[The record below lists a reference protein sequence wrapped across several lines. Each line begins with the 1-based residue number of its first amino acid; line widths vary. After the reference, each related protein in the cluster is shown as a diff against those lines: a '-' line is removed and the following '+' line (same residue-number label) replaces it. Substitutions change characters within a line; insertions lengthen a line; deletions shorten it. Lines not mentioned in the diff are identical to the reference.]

1 MDLQLFAEGEKT
13 EEATPQRKQEA
24 RRKGQA
30 VKSAELNSAVNLA
43 AVTFFFIIAGELLFG
58 YFTQMTTRYL
68 LMDVGLLTPG
78 NTGGLALAVFGDYFV
93 LTLPLFLIALVS
105 GLLVNYL
112 QVGFLFTA
120 EPLNP
125 QLNRLNPVEGFKK
138 IISKRA
144 IFELVKSLLKI
155 FLVGL
160 VAVLFIRNNLGVL
173 LLTLYQDAGGLWET
187 IRSLTL
193 NLSLRI
199 AAVFFVLSF
208 LDYLYQRYEHNQ
220 NLKMSKQ
227 EVKEEFKQTEGDP
240 QLRARLREQQRK
252 VAMQRMMQ
260 DVPNAT
266 VVITNPT
273 ALAVAIR
280 YREKKDEAPVVVAKG
295 AGLMAKRI
303 RDTATEH
310 GVSLVENKQVARMLY
325 DQVEIGQEI
334 PVELYQA
341 VAEILALVYKLR

>member
-1 MDLQLFAEGEKT
+1 MG
-13 EEATPQRKQEA
+13 
-24 RRKGQA
+24 GG
-30 VKSAELNSAVNLA
+30 V
-43 AVTFFFIIAGELLFG
+43 
-58 YFTQMTTRYL
+58 
-68 LMDVGLLTPG
+68 LTHG
-78 NTGGLALAVFGDYFV
+78 NFRSLSLAVFGDYFL
-93 LTLPLFLIALVS
+93 LTLPLFLTALLT

-112 QVGFLFTA
+112 QVGFLFTT

-138 IISKRA
+138 SFSKRSL
-144 IFELVKSLLKI
+144 FELVKLLLKI
-155 FLVGL
+155 FLVGI
-160 VAVLFIRNNLGVL
+160 VVVLFIRNNLETL

-193 NLSLRI
+193 NMSLRI
-199 AAVFFVLSF
+199 AAVFFALS
-208 LDYLYQRYEHNQ
+208 LMDYLYQRYEHNQ
-220 NLKMSKQ
+220 NLKMTKQ

-240 QLRARLREQQRK
+240 QLRGRLREQQRK
-252 VAMQRMMQ
+252 IAMQRMMQ
-260 DVPNAT
+260 DVPSAT

-273 ALAVAIR
+273 ALAVAVR
-280 YREKKDEAPVVVAKG
+280 YRETEDEAPVVVAKG
-295 AGLMAKRI
+295 AALMAKRI
-303 RDTATEH
+303 RDVATEH

>member
-1 MDLQLFAEGEKT
+1 LFA
-13 EEATPQRKQEA
+13 
-24 RRKGQA
+24 
-30 VKSAELNSAVNLA
+30 
-43 AVTFFFIIAGELLFG
+43 
-58 YFTQMTTRYL
+58 YFTQMTVRYL
-68 LMDVGLLTPG
+68 LMGGDLLTPG
-78 NTGGLALAVFGDYFV
+78 NFNSLSLAVFADYV
-93 LTLPLFLIALVS
+93 LLTLPLFFTALLT

-112 QVGFLFTA
+112 QVGFLFTT

-125 QLNRLNPVEGFKK
+125 QLSRMNPVEGFKK
-138 IISKRA
+138 NFSKRSL
-144 IFELVKSLLKI
+144 FEMVKLLLKI

-160 VAVLFIRNNLGVL
+160 VVFIFIRNNLETL

-193 NLSLRI
+193 NMSLRI
-199 AAVFFVLSF
+199 AAVFFALS
-208 LDYLYQRYEHNQ
+208 LMDYLYQRYEHNQ
-220 NLKMSKQ
+220 NLKMTKQ
-227 EVKEEFKQTEGDP
+227 EVKEEFKQAEGDP

-252 VAMQRMMQ
+252 LAMQRMMQ
-260 DVPNAT
+260 DVPSAT

-280 YREKKDEAPVVVAKG
+280 YRETEDEAPVVVAKG
-295 AGLMAKRI
+295 AALMAKRI
-303 RDTATEH
+303 RDLATEH
-310 GVSLVENKQVARMLY
+310 GVSLVENKQVARILY

>member
-1 MDLQLFAEGEKT
+1 MFA
-13 EEATPQRKQEA
+13 
-24 RRKGQA
+24 
-30 VKSAELNSAVNLA
+30 
-43 AVTFFFIIAGELLFG
+43 
-58 YFTQMTTRYL
+58 YFTQMTVRYL
-68 LMDVGLLTPG
+68 LMGGDLLTPG
-78 NTGGLALAVFGDYFV
+78 NFNSLSLAVFADYFL
-93 LTLPLFLIALVS
+93 LTLPLFFTALLT

-112 QVGFLFTA
+112 QVGFLFTT

-125 QLNRLNPVEGFKK
+125 QLSRMNPVEGFKK
-138 IISKRA
+138 NFSKRSL
-144 IFELVKSLLKI
+144 FELVKLLLKI

-160 VAVLFIRNNLGVL
+160 VVFIFIRNNLETL

-193 NLSLRI
+193 NMSLRI
-199 AAVFFVLSF
+199 AAVFFALS
-208 LDYLYQRYEHNQ
+208 LMDYLYQRYEHNQ
-220 NLKMSKQ
+220 NLKMTKQ
-227 EVKEEFKQTEGDP
+227 EVKEEFKQAEGDP

-252 VAMQRMMQ
+252 LAMQRMMQ
-260 DVPNAT
+260 DVPSAT

-280 YREKKDEAPVVVAKG
+280 YRETEDEAPVVVAKG
-295 AGLMAKRI
+295 AALMAKRI
-303 RDTATEH
+303 RDLATEH
-310 GVSLVENKQVARMLY
+310 GVSLVENKQVARILY